1 MLLKAE
7 YESIRV
13 INTAELVVLREFYDM
28 HASKS
33 FTFFFIFYN
42 IAFHVSTFVS
52 VFKGIRGS
60 NPDSVSE
67 TFTSLIYQ
75 TFSTSVHND
84 VTNIS

>member
-28 HASKS
+28 HVLKS
-33 FTFFFIFYN
+33 FTLFFFFFMIHTITFY
-42 IAFHVSTFVS
+42 VSKFVC
-52 VFKGIRGS
+52 VFKGIRDS

-67 TFTSLIYQ
+67 MSTSLI
-75 TFSTSVHND
+75 
-84 VTNIS
+84 